1 MHKHEKA
8 IRGGFTAEPYYKW
21 DNITGFI
28 VYWTGIEVASF
39 GLNHAAVIMADN
51 APKIPGDS
59 EEYILSFFAIVNREN
74 TSREALAAWW
84 TAFDRFIFD
93 PLWH

>member
-21 DNITGFI
+21 DNIAGFI

-59 EEYILSFFAIVNREN
+59 EEHILSFFAIVNREN

-84 TAFDRFIFD
+84 TAFDRFTFD